1 MNRHTRKRA
10 LLLAAAMVIII
21 TASTRLNADTGMCGG
36 ANITLPFT
44 DVSSS
49 NIFFCSIAEAFF
61 SGLTNGTTPTTYSP
75 AANVPREQMAAFVTR
90 TLDQSVKRAGRRA
103 ALDQYWTTQTEN
115 NLGLTTV
122 GNGPG
127 LVKFDG
133 ADVWVANFGSGTV
146 SRVRASDGRVL
157 DSPPGWTGATGALG
171 VLTAMG
177 KVFITGQS
185 NPGKLY
191 SIDPSQAPGPVT
203 LVTAG
208 LGASTIGIAFDGQ
221 RIWTANLG
229 SPGSV
234 SIVTLNPTT
243 VTTVTAGFS
252 GPTGLV
258 YDGANMWVTD
268 GGDQMLKKLDSS
280 GNIIMP
286 SVPVGNGPSHP
297 AFDGTN
303 IWVPNGN
310 SASVTVVRAV
320 GQLAGTVLATLSG
333 NGLNTPT
340 QIAFDG
346 ERMLVTNQS
355 GNSVSLWRAS
365 DLSPIGT
372 FPTGGGTGPFGACS
386 DGLNFWVTLG
396 ATNKVARF

>member
-1 MNRHTRKRA
+1 MNRRTRKRA

-90 TLDQSVKRAGRRA
+90 TLDQSVKRSGRRA

-115 NLGLTTV
+115 NLGFTTI
-122 GNGPG
+122 GNGPA

-234 SIVTLNPTT
+234 SIVTLNPTN

-258 YDGANMWVTD
+258 YDGENMWVTD

-280 GNIIMP
+280 GGVML
-286 SVPVGNGPSHP
+286 SVPVGNAPSHP

-333 NGLNTPT
+333 NGLNSPT

-355 GNSVSLWRAS
+355 GNSVSLWKAS
-365 DLSPIGT
+365 DLSPLGT